1 MVGCL
6 LSPVHRRGNKCQNV
20 YTTLPIALLLLAI
33 NLKHSSSQEYYAYSA
48 LEALA
53 TMHHANLCFTLH
65 YNHCVQS
72 LADKKVLMVLDRHAS
87 HKWLV
92 ATAYAPENSCDY
104 DLPTTAFYIPGSY
117 LMQPSVG
124 SLCIWT
130 TEDCIQC
137 WVECMNGIT
146 FKEENITIW
155 CWQVIQHSLS
165 ESSQYGKGSQWLC
178 WLGS

>member
-1 MVGCL
+1 MPKRLHNPSYSTSAFGHQLKTFLFSRVL
-6 LSPVHRRGNKCQNV
+6 LHTAHWRLWQRC
-20 YTTLPIALLLLAI
+20 TTQIYVLRYITI
-33 NLKHSSSQEYYAYSA
+33 S
-48 LEALA
+48 
-53 TMHHANLCFTLH
+53 
-65 YNHCVQS
+65 VQS

-104 DLPTTAFYIPGSY
+104 DLPTTAFYIPASY

-137 WVECMNGIT
+137 
-146 FKEENITIW
+146 
-155 CWQVIQHSLS
+155 
-165 ESSQYGKGSQWLC
+165 
-178 WLGS
+178 